1 MAEAMTSVFQDQ
13 CQCVTVRLCL
23 CRWAQPVCVCVGGG
37 GLLAI
42 YSHTSQI
49 KGQRQLPGH
58 LDLGHPGGTS
68 SPVGALKRTH

>member
-1 MAEAMTSVFQDQ
+1 M
-13 CQCVTVRLCL
+13 CV
-23 CRWAQPVCVCVGGG
+23 WGGG
-37 GLLAI
+37 WIACMLVI

>member
-23 CRWAQPVCVCVGGG
+23 CRWAQPVCVWGG
-37 GLLAI
+37 GLLVI